1 MNKGGIMKNIFVNL
15 ESGDGVMIFTENEQI
30 TPEVVEKGLRKRG
43 MAVIEAYEV
52 PEHDL
57 QYYIYDP
64 FWPKK
69 RWEDRLLELAASA

>member
-1 MNKGGIMKNIFVNL
+1 MKNIFVNL

-43 MAVIEAYEV
+43 MAIIEAYEV

-69 RWEDRLLELAASA
+69 QWEDRLLELAASA

>member
-1 MNKGGIMKNIFVNL
+1 MKNIFVNL
-15 ESGDGVMIFTENEQI
+15 ESGEGVMIFTENEQI

-64 FWPKK
+64 FWPSPKY
-69 RWEDRLLELAASA
+69 EQRLLELAASA

>member
-1 MNKGGIMKNIFVNL
+1 MKNIFVNL
-15 ESGDGVMIFTENEQI
+15 ESGDNVMIFTENEQI

-57 QYYIYDP
+57 RYYIYDP
-64 FWPKK
+64 FWSKK
-69 RWEDRLLELAASA
+69 QWEDRLLELAASA

>member
-1 MNKGGIMKNIFVNL
+1 MKNIFVNL
-15 ESGDGVMIFTENEQI
+15 ESGDGVMIFTENEKI
-30 TPEVVEKGLRKRG
+30 TPEVVEKGLRKKG
-43 MAVIEAYEV
+43 MAIIEAYKV

-69 RWEDRLLELAASA
+69 QWEDRLLELAASS

>member
-1 MNKGGIMKNIFVNL
+1 MKNIFVNL

-43 MAVIEAYEV
+43 MDVIEAYEV

-64 FWPKK
+64 FWPSPKY
-69 RWEDRLLELAASA
+69 EQRLLELAASV